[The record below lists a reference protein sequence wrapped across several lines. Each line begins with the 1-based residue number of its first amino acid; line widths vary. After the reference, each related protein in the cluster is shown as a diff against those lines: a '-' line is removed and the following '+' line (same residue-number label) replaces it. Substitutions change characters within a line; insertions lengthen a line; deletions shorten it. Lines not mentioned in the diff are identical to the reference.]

1 MGEGMECI
9 FFPSRVSGWKR
20 EVQEPQVPAG
30 DWGSAPRKEAM
41 FLADQWQDYEVLD
54 CGGGEKLERWGDVYL
69 RRPDPQAIW
78 PARDPS
84 LWRKAQAHYHRSEK
98 GGGSWE
104 FFTKLP
110 DRWVMNYKN
119 LRFYVRPTGFKHT
132 GLFPEQATNWDWMTG
147 LVSDRVKQGR
157 EVRVLN
163 LFAYTGGA
171 TMACAAAGAQEVV
184 HVDAAKGMVQWAK
197 ENMVLSHLED
207 RRIRFIVDD
216 VLKFVA
222 REKRRGRTYHAI
234 IMDPPSY
241 GRGPKGEIW
250 KIEEQLYPLVSAC
263 LDILD
268 PHPLFFLINSY
279 TTGFP
284 ASVLRNILSSTVL
297 RRHPAGKVEAGEIGL
312 PISASDMILPCGI
325 YGRWI
330 EE

>member
-1 MGEGMECI
+1 MNQIASRWEDYECI
-9 FFPSRVSGWKR
+9 D
-20 EVQEPQVPAG
+20 AG
-30 DWGSAPRKEAM
+30 N
-41 FLADQWQDYEVLD
+41 
-54 CGGGEKLERWGDVYL
+54 GEKLERWKDIIL
-69 RRPDPQAIW
+69 RRPDPV
-78 PARDPS
+78 S
-84 LWRKAQAHYHRSEK
+84 LWPIAEESGLWLQPHARYHRSAK
-98 GGGSWE
+98 GGGHWEYLKQLPESW
-104 FFTKLP
+104 
-110 DRWVMNYKN
+110 N
-119 LRFYVRPTGFKHT
+119 VRYRQLCFKVSPTGFKHT
-132 GLFPEQATNWDWMTG
+132 GLFPEQAANWDFMMEKIAG
-147 LVSDRVKQGR
+147 ADR
-157 EVRVLN
+157 EIRVLN

-207 RRIRFIVDD
+207 RHIRFIVDD

>member
-1 MGEGMECI
+1 MNQIASRWEDYECI
-9 FFPSRVSGWKR
+9 D
-20 EVQEPQVPAG
+20 AG
-30 DWGSAPRKEAM
+30 N
-41 FLADQWQDYEVLD
+41 
-54 CGGGEKLERWGDVYL
+54 GEKLERWKDIIL
-69 RRPDPQAIW
+69 RRPDPLALW
-78 PARDPS
+78 PVAEESGLWLQPHAR
-84 LWRKAQAHYHRSEK
+84 YHRSAK
-98 GGGSWE
+98 GGGHWEYLKQLPESW
-104 FFTKLP
+104 
-110 DRWVMNYKN
+110 N
-119 LRFYVRPTGFKHT
+119 VRYRQLCFKVSPTGFKHT
-132 GLFPEQATNWDWMTG
+132 GLFPEQAANWDFMMEKIAG
-147 LVSDRVKQGR
+147 ADR
-157 EVRVLN
+157 EIRVLN

>member
-1 MGEGMECI
+1 MNQIASRWEDYECI
-9 FFPSRVSGWKR
+9 D
-20 EVQEPQVPAG
+20 AG
-30 DWGSAPRKEAM
+30 N
-41 FLADQWQDYEVLD
+41 
-54 CGGGEKLERWGDVYL
+54 GEKLERWKDIIL
-69 RRPDPQAIW
+69 RRPDPLALW
-78 PARDPS
+78 PIAEESGLWLQPHAR
-84 LWRKAQAHYHRSEK
+84 YHRSAK
-98 GGGSWE
+98 GGGHWEYLKQLPESW
-104 FFTKLP
+104 
-110 DRWVMNYKN
+110 N
-119 LRFYVRPTGFKHT
+119 VRYRQLCFKVSHTGFKHT
-132 GLFPEQATNWDWMTG
+132 GLFPEQAANWDFMMEKIAG
-147 LVSDRVKQGR
+147 ADR
-157 EVRVLN
+157 EIRVLN

>member
-1 MGEGMECI
+1 MALWPIAEE
-9 FFPSRVSGWKR
+9 SGLWL
-20 EVQEPQVPAG
+20 QPH
-30 DWGSAPRKEAM
+30 
-41 FLADQWQDYEVLD
+41 
-54 CGGGEKLERWGDVYL
+54 
-69 RRPDPQAIW
+69 
-78 PARDPS
+78 AR
-84 LWRKAQAHYHRSEK
+84 YHRSAK
-98 GGGSWE
+98 GGGHWEYLKQLPESW
-104 FFTKLP
+104 
-110 DRWVMNYKN
+110 N
-119 LRFYVRPTGFKHT
+119 VRYRQLCFKVSPTGFKHT
-132 GLFPEQATNWDWMTG
+132 GLFPEQAANWDFMMEKIAG
-147 LVSDRVKQGR
+147 ADR
-157 EVRVLN
+157 EIRVLN

>member
-1 MGEGMECI
+1 MNQIASHWEDYECI
-9 FFPSRVSGWKR
+9 D
-20 EVQEPQVPAG
+20 AG
-30 DWGSAPRKEAM
+30 N
-41 FLADQWQDYEVLD
+41 
-54 CGGGEKLERWGDVYL
+54 GEKLERWKDIIL
-69 RRPDPQAIW
+69 RRPDPLALW
-78 PARDPS
+78 PIAEESGLWLQPHAR
-84 LWRKAQAHYHRSEK
+84 YHRSAK
-98 GGGSWE
+98 GGGHWEYLKQLPESW
-104 FFTKLP
+104 
-110 DRWVMNYKN
+110 N
-119 LRFYVRPTGFKHT
+119 VRYRQLCFKVSPTGFKHT
-132 GLFPEQATNWDWMTG
+132 GLFPEQAANWDFMMEKIAG
-147 LVSDRVKQGR
+147 ADR
-157 EVRVLN
+157 EIRVLN

>member
-1 MGEGMECI
+1 MNQIASRWEDYECI
-9 FFPSRVSGWKR
+9 D
-20 EVQEPQVPAG
+20 AG
-30 DWGSAPRKEAM
+30 N
-41 FLADQWQDYEVLD
+41 
-54 CGGGEKLERWGDVYL
+54 GEKLERWKDIIL
-69 RRPDPQAIW
+69 RRPDPLALW
-78 PARDPS
+78 PIAEESGLWLQPHAR
-84 LWRKAQAHYHRSEK
+84 YHRSAK
-98 GGGSWE
+98 GGGHWEYLKQLPESW
-104 FFTKLP
+104 
-110 DRWVMNYKN
+110 N
-119 LRFYVRPTGFKHT
+119 VRYRQLCFKVSPTGFKHT
-132 GLFPEQATNWDWMTG
+132 GLFPEQAANWDFMMEKITG
-147 LVSDRVKQGR
+147 ADR
-157 EVRVLN
+157 EIRVLN